1 MMADNDRSDKGQPR
15 RVAPTVGMWEKPG
28 QVDKRHAGADLCVRP
43 FLLGPGTA
51 LSYNRWICG
60 LLKGV
65 KLADEIQNNSFVSH
79 NGREIPKV
87 STELSRADRFGD
99 LKVRLAYGRM
109 RYTVEPGIY
118 AVGEPTA
125 DSHVFVS
132 ANYRLSFNR
141 LRSRLAGRD
150 GWMLV
155 LDTKG
160 INVWCA
166 AGKGTFG
173 TEELVNRIKAARLD
187 EIVSHKKLILPQLAA
202 PGVSAHEVKRQSGFQ
217 VIYGPVR
224 SDDLPAFLDA
234 GMKATEQMRRI
245 EFPLADRAVLIPVE
259 IIAWGKYVVI
269 AGVCLLALAGLNR
282 DGYSTRL
289 VASDGVRS
297 AVILLGALL
306 AGAALGPV
314 LLPWLPGRAF
324 SLKGLWIGLAV
335 SLVLGLC
342 SSWNSFPGT
351 IAWFLIIPALTSF
364 VVMNFTGAS
373 TYTSLSGVKREM
385 TIAVPAQ
392 LICAVAGV
400 GLWLAGRFV

>member
-1 MMADNDRSDKGQPR
+1 M
-15 RVAPTVGMWEKPG
+15 T
-28 QVDKRHAGADLCVRP
+28 
-43 FLLGPGTA
+43 GP
-51 LSYNRWICG
+51 
-60 LLKGV
+60 K
-65 KLADEIQNNSFVSH
+65 QNIPFVSH
-79 NGREIPKV
+79 DGRQIPRAP
-87 STELSRADRFGD
+87 TDLSRADRIGD

-125 DSHVFVS
+125 DSPVFVS

-150 GWMLV
+150 GWILV

-173 TEELVNRIKAARLD
+173 TEELVSRIEGVRLG
-187 EIVSHKKLILPQLAA
+187 EIVTHRKLILPQLGA
-202 PGVSAHEVKRQSGFQ
+202 PGVSAHAVKQQSGFQ
-217 VIYGPVR
+217 VVYGPVR
-224 SDDLPAFLDA
+224 ADDLPAFLDA
-234 GMKATEQMRRI
+234 GMKATEQMRRVK
-245 EFPLADRAVLIPVE
+245 FPLADRVVLIPVE
-259 IIAWGKYVVI
+259 LIAWGKYVVVAAI
-269 AGVCLLALAGLNR
+269 CLLVLAGLNR
-282 DGYSTRL
+282 DGYSTGL

-297 AVILLGALL
+297 ATILLVGLL
-306 AGAALGPV
+306 AAGVLGPA

-324 SLKGLWIGLAV
+324 SVKGLWIGLAV
-335 SLVLGLC
+335 SLAVSLAVGLC
-342 SSWNSFPGT
+342 SSWSSLPGM
-351 IAWFLIIPALTSF
+351 IAWFLMLPALTSF

-385 TIAVPAQ
+385 RIAVPAQ

-400 GLWLAGRFV
+400 GLWLVGRFV

>member
-1 MMADNDRSDKGQPR
+1 M
-15 RVAPTVGMWEKPG
+15 
-28 QVDKRHAGADLCVRP
+28 AGAIR
-43 FLLGPGTA
+43 
-51 LSYNRWICG
+51 N
-60 LLKGV
+60 K
-65 KLADEIQNNSFVSH
+65 SFILH
-79 NGREIPKV
+79 NGREIPRV
-87 STELSRADRFGD
+87 STELTRADRFGD
-99 LKVRLAYGRM
+99 IKVRLMYGRM
-109 RYTVEPGIY
+109 RYTVEPGLY

-125 DSHVFVS
+125 DSFVFVS

-141 LRSRLAGRD
+141 LRSRLAGLD
-150 GWMLV
+150 GWILV

-173 TEELVNRIKAARLD
+173 TGELVNRIEQVRLH

-224 SDDLPAFLDA
+224 ADDIAAFLDS
-234 GMKATEQMRRI
+234 GMKATKQMRRV

-259 IIAWGKYVVI
+259 IIGWGKYAVV
-269 AGVCLLALAGLNR
+269 AAVCLLALAGLNR
-282 DGYSTRL
+282 DGYSAKL
-289 VASDGVRS
+289 VFSDGIRS
-297 AVILLGALL
+297 AVLLLGGLL
-306 AGAALGPV
+306 AGAALGPI

-335 SLVLGLC
+335 SLGLGLF
-342 SSWNSFPGT
+342 SSWSSFPGT

-385 TIAVPAQ
+385 RIAVPAQ
-392 LICAVAGV
+392 LICAVAGL

>member
-1 MMADNDRSDKGQPR
+1 M
-15 RVAPTVGMWEKPG
+15 T
-28 QVDKRHAGADLCVRP
+28 
-43 FLLGPGTA
+43 
-51 LSYNRWICG
+51 
-60 LLKGV
+60 
-65 KLADEIQNNSFVSH
+65 DEMQNNSFVSH
-79 NGREIPKV
+79 NGRQIPRI
-87 STELSRADRFGD
+87 STKLGRADKFGD

-118 AVGEPTA
+118 AVGEPAA
-125 DSHVFVS
+125 DSPVFVS
-132 ANYRLSFNR
+132 ANYKLSFNR
-141 LRSRLAGRD
+141 LRNRLAARD
-150 GWMLV
+150 GWILV

-173 TEELVNRIKAARLD
+173 TEELVNRIEQVRLD
-187 EIVSHKKLILPQLAA
+187 EIVSHKKLILPQLSA

-217 VIYGPVR
+217 VVYGPVR

-245 EFPLADRAVLIPVE
+245 EFPLADRAVLVPVE
-259 IIAWGKYVVI
+259 VASWGKYVVI
-269 AGVCLLALAGLNR
+269 AALFMLVLAGLNQ
-282 DGYSTRL
+282 DGYSTKL
-289 VASDGVRS
+289 VFSDGVQS
-297 AVILLGALL
+297 AAILLGGLL

-324 SLKGLWIGLAV
+324 SLKGLWIGLAL
-335 SLVLGLC
+335 SLCLAIF
-342 SSWNSFPGT
+342 SSWNSLPGT

-385 TIAVPAQ
+385 RIAIPAQ
-392 LICAVAGV
+392 LVCAAAGF
-400 GLWLAGRFV
+400 GLWLTGRFI